1 MDDNH
6 DMNKFNKTDFKV
18 INRKILWSTM
28 QLNTNRPN
36 PQAQIWKRNSPKS
49 KSGRRRIRT

>member
-1 MDDNH
+1 VDDNH